1 MHRKTTIEQMKG
13 KVTGTF
19 LLLFLL
25 IQFVEAQVAIIPRP
39 QYYEVQTGKLNLS
52 RNIGIVADP
61 LFDPT
66 VQYLKKLLLGHFGM
80 SSYVATSDEDAQI
93 VIVLDKALEQEAYR
107 LQIDP
112 MRIRIYASNKSGLV
126 NGIASLDQ
134 LLSVAAQRG
143 DQRELDA
150 VNIKDKAQFAWRG
163 FMLDESR
170 HFFGKEKVKSLLD
183 WMAFYKL
190 NKFHWHLTD
199 EPAWRLSIQRYPW
212 LTQIGGIGNYLDPYA
227 SAKYYTQNDISEII
241 AYAAERNIEVIPEI
255 DMPGHGTAA
264 NRAYPFLSGGGN
276 DKHPD
281 FTFHPAKNT
290 TYSFLTHVLREV
302 KVLFPST
309 YVHLGGDEVAFG
321 SDAWNNDRQVQ
332 DLKKAEG
339 LNSNKEVE
347 EYFIR
352 RMADSVARING
363 KVIVWDEMVE
373 AKLAKDSTVM
383 MWWRHDKPAQ
393 LNRILEKGYQAIL
406 TPRLPLYFDFVQQ
419 ENHRY
424 GRKWG
429 KRFNPL
435 QDVYNFAG
443 EQLDSLG
450 SRKKQI
456 LGIQANLWTETV
468 TDMNRL
474 DYLVFPRIAALAE
487 AAWTPGKQRNF
498 EQFVTVLKKHL
509 ALYREQGLYYFDP
522 FQDSHPEPVVMKKSQ
537 KQYID
542 SPN

>member
-1 MHRKTTIEQMKG
+1 MKHRL
-13 KVTGTF
+13 TGTF

-25 IQFVEAQVAIIPRP
+25 MQFVEAQVAIIPHP
-39 QYYEVQTGKLNLS
+39 QQQEARKGKLILG
-52 RNIGIVADP
+52 RNIGIVSDP
-61 LFDPT
+61 YFDPT
-66 VQYLKKLLLGHFGM
+66 IVYFKKLLLGRFGI
-80 SSYVATSDEDAQI
+80 SAYATAMVDEAL
-93 VIVLDKALEQEAYR
+93 VRVSWDKTLEHEAYR

-112 MRIRIYASNKSGLV
+112 TQIRIYASDKSGLV
-126 NGIASLDQ
+126 NGISSLDQ
-134 LLSVAAQRG
+134 LLSVAAQKG

-150 VNIKDKAQFAWRG
+150 VDIKDKAQFAWRG

-212 LTQIGGIGNYLDPYA
+212 LTQIGGIGNYFDPYA
-227 SAKYYTQNDISEII
+227 GVQYYTQNDISEII
-241 AYAAERNIEVIPEI
+241 AYADERNIEVIPEI
-255 DMPGHGTAA
+255 DMPGHATAA

-276 DKHPD
+276 EKHPD

-302 KVLFPST
+302 KALFPST
-309 YVHLGGDEVAFG
+309 YIHLGGDEVAFG
-321 SDAWNNDRQVQ
+321 SDAWNNDLKVQ
-332 DLKKAEG
+332 ELKKAEG
-339 LNSNKEVE
+339 LKSNKEVE
-347 EYFIR
+347 AYFIR

-363 KVIVWDEMVE
+363 KIIVWDEMVD
-373 AKLAKDSTVM
+373 AKLNKAQTVM
-383 MWWRHDKPAQ
+383 MWWRHDKPEQ
-393 LNRILEKGYQAIL
+393 LNKILEKGYQAIL

-429 KRFNPL
+429 KGFNPI

-450 SRKKQI
+450 GRRKQL

-468 TDMNRL
+468 TNTNRL

-498 EQFVTVLKKHL
+498 DQFSHVLKQHL

-522 FQDSHPEPVVMKKSQ
+522 FQDSNPEPVVMKKAQ

-542 SPN
+542 NPN